1 MKTSFLFAA
10 WPYMALSLLLVGIG
24 VRYLLE
30 RRQMAAVKEEM
41 SAAWA
46 VFGGGKIWWASLA
59 LLFTAHFAGML
70 FPRGILWWNSSMNR
84 LYLLESAGFIVGIA
98 ALVCWCALMWRH
110 LKRSGRPAIS
120 ELSDTVFLALLF
132 VGILSGVLTA
142 VLYRWGSTW
151 GAMTLAP
158 YLASIVRAKP
168 AAGLATQMP
177 FLVRL
182 HVFSAFA
189 TLAVFPLTRLAAFLI
204 FALDWGLG
212 LVGRPLSA
220 SSRALEAWVRKHSP
234 AAWLWPEED

>member
-10 WPYMALSLLLVGIG
+10 WPYIALSLLLVGIG

-30 RRQMAAVKEEM
+30 RRQMAAVREEM
-41 SAAWA
+41 SEARA
-46 VFGGGKIWWASLA
+46 VFGGGNIWRASL
-59 LLFTAHFAGML
+59 LLIFSAHLIGTF
-70 FPRGILWWNSSMNR
+70 FPRWILWWNGSMNR
-84 LYLLESAGFIVGIA
+84 LYSLEVAGFIVGVA

-110 LKRSGRPAIS
+110 LGRSGRPAIS
-120 ELSDTVFLALLF
+120 ELSDTVFLTLLF

-142 VLYRWGSTW
+142 VMYRWGSTW
-151 GAMTLAP
+151 GVVTLAP

-168 AAGLATQMP
+168 AAGLAIQMP

-189 TLAVFPLTRLAAFLI
+189 ALAVFPLTRLAAFLI
-204 FALDWGLG
+204 FAFDWVLG
-212 LVGRPLSA
+212 RAGHPLA
-220 SSRALEAWVRKHSP
+220 ATAHALEAWMRKHSP